1 MTTRKTLDELR
12 AEDAANPEFQAAY
25 AEAHLRFRLGE
36 AVRLRREEL
45 GWTQSHLAER
55 AGMRQPAIA
64 RFEAGG
70 TTPTLP
76 VLERIAEALG
86 LRLSIELK
94 AVPDAAGVTV
104 RPHSRPDPAARNATG

>member
-1 MTTRKTLDELR
+1 MTTRRKLDDLR
-12 AEDAANPEFQAAY
+12 AQDVANPEFQAAY
-25 AEAHLRFRLGE
+25 AEARLRFKLGE

-45 GWTQSHLAER
+45 GWTQSHLAQR

-70 TTPTLP
+70 TTPTLS

-86 LRLSIELK
+86 LQLSVELK
-94 AVPDAAGVTV
+94 AVPDAAAVTV
-104 RPHSRPDPAARNATG
+104 RPNGHQDPAARTATG